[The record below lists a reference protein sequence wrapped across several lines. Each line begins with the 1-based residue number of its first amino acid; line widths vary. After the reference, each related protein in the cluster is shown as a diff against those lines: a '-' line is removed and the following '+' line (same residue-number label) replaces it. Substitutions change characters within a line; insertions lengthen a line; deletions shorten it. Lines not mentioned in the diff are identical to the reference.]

1 MNHIIRLFRFIF
13 RHKWKILTTIFFAFI
28 FLFIL
33 FPFKDLND
41 FISSKISAVTQNKV
55 FVSFEDLTLNPLSS
69 TLHLDKV
76 LVETEQ
82 LDRLNI
88 EKLSATPS
96 IMALIA
102 KKPGGTL
109 NAEGVLGGNAVLK
122 VTPHKEPKGAANAD
136 VQGNFKADINLS
148 TENVSLKELR
158 KVLSLQLPLEGSV
171 NMNTNLT
178 VDSAFVEQPEGDVQ
192 LTIQKFVL
200 SSSTVQVPDL
210 GALNVPE
217 LRLSTVDL
225 KGKMQGGKFTIETGK
240 LGSAGDELNGT
251 IRGEIGL
258 VMQNMNGQIHPVVN
272 SYNISIDLLAKPA
285 FKDRASFFLSF
296 IDQYKRDESGNT
308 RYKFKL
314 VSNAPG
320 MPPQFSPLN

>member
-1 MNHIIRLFRFIF
+1 MNYIIRFFRFIF
-13 RHKWKILTTIFFAFI
+13 QHKWKILTTVFFVFI
-28 FLFIL
+28 FLFVL

-41 FISSKISAVTQNKV
+41 FISSKISALTQNKV
-55 FVSFEDLTLNPLSS
+55 FVQFDDLSINPLST

-76 LVETEQ
+76 FVETEQ
-82 LDRLNI
+82 LDHLNI

-109 NAEGVLGGNAVLK
+109 NAQGVLGGNAVLK
-122 VTPHKEPKGAANAD
+122 VTPHKDDKSNNSD
-136 VQGNFKADINLS
+136 VQGNFKADINLT
-148 TENVSLKELR
+148 TENLSLKELR
-158 KVLSLQLPLEGSV
+158 KVLALQLPLEGAV
-171 NMNTNLT
+171 NLNTNLT

-192 LTIQKFVL
+192 ISIQKFVL
-200 SSSTVQVPDL
+200 SSATVQIPDL

-217 LRLSTVDL
+217 LRLSVVDL
-225 KGKMQGGKFTIETGK
+225 KGKMQNGKFTIETGK
-240 LGSAGDELNGT
+240 LGSASDELNGT

-258 VMQNMNGQIHPVVN
+258 MFQNMNGQIHPVVN
-272 SYNISIDLLAKPA
+272 SYNISIDLLAKPI

-296 IDQYKRDESGNT
+296 IDQYKRDEAGST